1 MSCDC
6 YCACLK
12 NLIVKVTHLQ
22 HCTVAGLIIE
32 FVMFSVSIE
41 CFKHIIAVSPH
52 SEAFG
57 ITFVLVWLV
66 LRFHVF
72 LHYFAKQSFSCASM
86 VRWSNQNGLIKMV
99 WSRLQTFYD

>member
-1 MSCDC
+1 MNFDC
-6 YCACLK
+6 YCAYLY

-22 HCTVAGLIIE
+22 QCTVAGLIIE

-41 CFKHIIAVSPH
+41 CFKHIDAVQQQNEVFS
-52 SEAFG
+52 

-72 LHYFAKQSFSCASM
+72 LHYFAKQSLSCASKI
-86 VRWSNQNGLIKMV
+86 L
-99 WSRLQTFYD
+99 WSRL

>member
-1 MSCDC
+1 MNFDC
-6 YCACLK
+6 YCAYLY

-22 HCTVAGLIIE
+22 QCTVAGLIIE

-41 CFKHIIAVSPH
+41 CFKHIIAVQQQNEVFS
-52 SEAFG
+52 

-72 LHYFAKQSFSCASM
+72 LHYFAKQSLSCAS
-86 VRWSNQNGLIKMV
+86 KTV
-99 WSRLQTFYD
+99 WSRL